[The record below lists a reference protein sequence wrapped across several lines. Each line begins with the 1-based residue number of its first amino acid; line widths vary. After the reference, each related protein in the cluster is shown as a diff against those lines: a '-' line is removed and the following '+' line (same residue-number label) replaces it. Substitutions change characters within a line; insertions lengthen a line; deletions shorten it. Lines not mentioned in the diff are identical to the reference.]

1 MQLNKKTIVITGAS
15 SGIGATLAK
24 RASLN
29 GASVVL
35 AARTESKL
43 LELASD
49 INRSGGTALA
59 IPTDITDSEQCENL
73 VKETIESKNSFEGYY
88 YHIKQSIEK
97 EKVKESLSEE
107 ELESITNLLDALNKW
122 QEENSNA
129 TKEEYEEKRKELED
143 IC

>member
-43 LELASD
+43 LELMQ
-49 INRSGGTALA
+49 THF
-59 IPTDITDSEQCENL
+59 
-73 VKETIESKNSFEGYY
+73 V
-88 YHIKQSIEK
+88 HQS
-97 EKVKESLSEE
+97 
-107 ELESITNLLDALNKW
+107 NHYLDAM
-122 QEENSNA
+122 
-129 TKEEYEEKRKELED
+129 ELL
-143 IC
+143 

>member
-43 LELASD
+43 LDLAAD
-49 INRSGGTALA
+49 INNSGGAALA
-59 IPTDITDSEQCENL
+59 VPTDITDSEQCENL
-73 VKETIESKNSFEGYY
+73 VKKTIDTFE
-88 YHIKQSIEK
+88 
-97 EKVKESLSEE
+97 
-107 ELESITNLLDALNKW
+107 NL
-122 QEENSNA
+122 
-129 TKEEYEEKRKELED
+129 D
-143 IC
+143 I